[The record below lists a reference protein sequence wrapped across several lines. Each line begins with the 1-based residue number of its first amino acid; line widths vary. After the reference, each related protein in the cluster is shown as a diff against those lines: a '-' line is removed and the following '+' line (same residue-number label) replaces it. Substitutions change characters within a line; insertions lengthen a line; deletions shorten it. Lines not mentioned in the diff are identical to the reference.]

1 MKFFGLE
8 ELDEDRL
15 KKAYRKMMKE
25 YHPDKVKD
33 KKISHEKTVLINYH
47 YQVLLSYLNGIKS

>member
-33 KKISHEKTVLINYH
+33 KKNITQENCTYKLPSLA
-47 YQVLLSYLNGIKS
+47 